1 MNRNDE
7 TDLDWNTLYRHVRG
21 ATYPVTWEV
30 SNWTSDFSSKLKHSL
45 HRGAAMFYAER
56 YHAEHGR
63 LPEGTHRV
71 RVTVGPSGNKGDA
84 DIGYPWHSQ
93 VPKGWEVL
101 ETDITFPPPPAELV
115 PLLRRDP
122 ERSE

>member
-1 MNRNDE
+1 MRSNGIDQA
-7 TDLDWNTLYRHVRG
+7 TLYRHVRG
-21 ATYPVTWEV
+21 ASYPVTWEV

-45 HRGAAMFYAER
+45 HQGAAMFYAER

-84 DIGYPWHSQ
+84 DVGYPWHSQ

-101 ETDITFPPPPAELV
+101 EADITFPEAPP
-115 PLLRRDP
+115 R
-122 ERSE
+122 